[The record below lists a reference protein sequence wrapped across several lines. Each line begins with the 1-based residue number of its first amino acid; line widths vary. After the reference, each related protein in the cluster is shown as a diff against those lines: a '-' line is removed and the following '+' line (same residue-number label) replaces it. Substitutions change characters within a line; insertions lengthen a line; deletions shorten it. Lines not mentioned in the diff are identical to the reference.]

1 MPRNEEG
8 EYELVLGNRQLLS
21 IIFIIMVLGG
31 VVFSL
36 GYFMGR
42 NSMPEPPP
50 PATAARS
57 PVPEA
62 ASPPRLPATTA
73 SQPATAPASH
83 APSAPGADAPLEPG
97 QAKVAALGTAPA
109 SGPPVD
115 QKPPAQAPVRPQA
128 ASSPAPGVESKTA
141 PPAAPAE
148 AARRPVGEMA
158 SREPAAGQIFL
169 QVAAVKRPEAELI
182 VDVLKKKGFRA
193 VVAPGPT
200 DTLFRVLVG
209 PFQESTA
216 LAKTKADLETAGFRS
231 IVRKY

>member
-42 NSMPEPPP
+42 NSMPEPPLP
-50 PATAARS
+50 VTAARP

-62 ASPPRLPATTA
+62 ASPPRLPAATA
-73 SQPATAPASH
+73 SQPATAPASL
-83 APSAPGADAPLEPG
+83 APSTPGADAPLEPG

-115 QKPPAQAPVRPQA
+115 QQPPAQAPVRPQA
-128 ASSPAPGVESKTA
+128 ASPPAPGVESKTS
-141 PPAAPAE
+141 PPAAE
-148 AARRPVGEMA
+148 AARRSVGEMA
-158 SREPAAGQIFL
+158 SREPAPGQTFL

-216 LAKTKADLETAGFRS
+216 LAKTRADLETAGFRS